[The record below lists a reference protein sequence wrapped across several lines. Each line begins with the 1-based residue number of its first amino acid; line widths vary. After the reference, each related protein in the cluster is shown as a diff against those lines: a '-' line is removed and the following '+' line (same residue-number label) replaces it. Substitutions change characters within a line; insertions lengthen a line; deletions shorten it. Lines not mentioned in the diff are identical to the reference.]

1 VDDVF
6 YVVWLL
12 ISVAHFI
19 AGVYRDNVLLCLVG
33 VCMLIFLILLEMAE
47 VRKEIR
53 KMKSRCG
60 ER

>member
-1 VDDVF
+1 MDDVF